1 MNCSLCE
8 RHFHAGMGFVEVAEV
23 FEEEHDIEVNR
34 FCSLKCMR
42 KWFE

>member
-1 MNCSLCE
+1 
-8 RHFHAGMGFVEVAEV
+8 MGFVEVSEV
-23 FEEEHDIEVNR
+23 FEDDYDLEINR